1 MHHLTRR
8 GPGRLFALA
17 APLLAL
23 AINQAQAGEVEVLHW
38 WTSGG
43 EAKSAA
49 VLKEM
54 LEKQGHSWKD
64 FAVAGGGG
72 ESAMTVL
79 KTRAVSGNPPAA
91 AQIKGHDIQEWAELG
106 FLTSLDDTAKAEG
119 WDKVLPPVVT
129 KVMKSDGHYVAVPV
143 NVHRVNWLWANP
155 AVFTKAGATIPS
167 NWDEFIVAADKIQAA
182 GLIPLAHGG
191 QPWQDAT
198 VFEAVALATLG
209 TEDYAKA
216 FVAHDATVLSG
227 DKMVLALERFKS
239 LRKYIDKDSAG
250 RDWNI
255 ATSMVINGDAAM
267 QIMGDWAKGE
277 FAAAGKVPGKDYVC
291 VAAPGTADAFT
302 FNIDSFAFFKLSKE
316 DDQKAQQALASTIL
330 SPEFQKVFNMNKG
343 SIPVRLDMAMDGF
356 DQCAIDSMAAFK
368 STNADGK
375 LVPSWSH
382 GLATTSQIQGA
393 LYDVI
398 TNYFN
403 DDKATAKDTADKMA
417 RAVKA
422 AM

>member
-1 MHHLTRR
+1 MKRKTLTSVISAV
-8 GPGRLFALA
+8 ALA
-17 APLLAL
+17 TSAGLAH
-23 AINQAQAGEVEVLHW
+23 AADKGEVEVLHW

-54 LEKQGHSWKD
+54 LEKQGYGWKD

-91 AQIKGHDIQEWAELG
+91 AQIKGHDIQEWADLG
-106 FLTSLDDTAKAEG
+106 FLTTLDGTASAEK
-119 WDKVLPPVVT
+119 WEQVLPKVVSS
-129 KVMKSDGHYVAVPV
+129 VMKYDDKYVAVPV

-155 AVFTKAGATIPS
+155 AVFEKAGAKIPTT
-167 NWDEFIVAADKIQAA
+167 WDEFIVAADKIKAA

-191 QPWQDAT
+191 QAWQDAT
-198 VFEAVALATLG
+198 VFEAIALETMGAEL
-209 TEDYAKA
+209 YMKA
-216 FVAHDATVLSG
+216 FKMHDPDALGSV
-227 DKMVLALERFKS
+227 KMVETFEKFRTLKQ
-239 LRKYIDKDSAG
+239 YIDKDSPG

-255 ATSMVINGDAAM
+255 ATNMVIEGKAGM

-277 FAAAGKVPGKDYVC
+277 FAAAGKKPGVDYIC
-291 VAAPGTADAFT
+291 APAPGTAGMFT
-302 FNIDSFAFFKLSKE
+302 FNIDSFAFFNLK
-316 DDQKAQQALASTIL
+316 DANDAAAQQALAKTIL
-330 SPEFQKVFNMNKG
+330 SPKFQEVFNLNKG
-343 SIPVRLDMAMDGF
+343 SIPVRLDQDMSAF
-356 DQCAIDSMAAFK
+356 DQCALDSMATFK
-368 STNADGK
+368 AANTSGK

-393 LYDVI
+393 IYDVV

-403 DDKATAKDTADKMA
+403 DDKVSATETVDKLV
-417 RAVKA
+417 RAVKS